1 MATEEVEE
9 PVRFMQQVVGLEYR
23 IRPSELGRDYG
34 KRLAEGRITGHK
46 CPECGLVYV
55 PPTGFCAI
63 CVVPTNAKEHEVDV
77 ADRGT
82 VTSYTVVDPI
92 QYKGQEETEVYTLAS
107 ILLDGASGTMGQ
119 QRILEI
125 APDDMRMGLRVEA
138 VWRSKDE
145 RKVGD
150 PRAGLGGS
158 ISHWKPSGESDT
170 PLEKFSE
177 HII

>member
-34 KRLAEGRITGHK
+34 KKLAEGRITGHK

-82 VTSYTVVDPI
+82 VTSYTVVRGDTAVPI
-92 QYKGQEETEVYTLAS
+92 GLMLSTLAPNT
-107 ILLDGASGTMGQ
+107 ASALSP
-119 QRILEI
+119 I
-125 APDDMRMGLRVEA
+125 
-138 VWRSKDE
+138 
-145 RKVGD
+145 
-150 PRAGLGGS
+150 S
-158 ISHWKPSGESDT
+158 ISS
-170 PLEKFSE
+170 
-177 HII
+177 